1 MQRCGLLMRYGAIL
15 CVAMLAVLAGHP
27 IVIGQEQPP
36 LGTTL
41 QDYWCWKKHICRGAS
56 LTGQCV
62 GAGFFCLEGEP
73 SGCISKPGD
82 GCHWS
87 YLWACYPSCNE
98 LCTHVRVEEVGQD
111 CGSACTWLS
120 YNQCA
125 CSCQVLGVN
134 TIEAGL
140 YPQCR

>member
-1 MQRCGLLMRYGAIL
+1 MQRCGLLMRNGAML

-62 GAGFFCLEGEP
+62 GAGFFCLEGQP
-73 SGCISKPGD
+73 SGCLSKPGD
-82 GCHWS
+82 GCLGAISGPASRPATSSARMFRLRRLGRTADQH
-87 YLWACYPSCNE
+87 ARGFPTINAP
-98 LCTHVRVEEVGQD
+98 VRAR
-111 CGSACTWLS
+111 CSA
-120 YNQCA
+120 
-125 CSCQVLGVN
+125 
-134 TIEAGL
+134 
-140 YPQCR
+140 